1 MSRSCRSVFNTTLLA
16 KSLTGLAIVLAATL
30 GLASASHALTME
42 EIKARGYI
50 EVATEDNY
58 RPFEFVENGIA
69 TGYDNE
75 LKELVEQE
83 TGLELR
89 QAILPWAGILPG
101 VTSGKFDMALSAVL
115 ATDARKPNFDFTTP
129 TAASTTMFATKKDSD
144 IMTGKDLIGKVVAS
158 ETGSAFLAEFKIY
171 NEMLKTEYGEGVA
184 KIVEYH
190 GYPEA
195 YQDLGL
201 GRVDAVVNTDLALY
215 SLVAERP
222 DMFAV
227 REPVGDPSYLTWA
240 VKEGNSAILEIVN
253 GALLKIRESG
263 EMYRLQ
269 QKWLNT
275 SYENMPIDVN

>member
-1 MSRSCRSVFNTTLLA
+1 MSRSSRTLFNSRILG
-16 KSLTGLAIVLAATL
+16 KSLTGLAVILSATFGLAA
-30 GLASASHALTME
+30 ASHALTVE
-42 EIKARGYI
+42 EVNERGYI

-58 RPFEFVENGIA
+58 RPFEFVENGVA

-75 LKELVEQE
+75 LKELVEKE

-129 TAASTTMFATKKDSD
+129 TAASTTMFATKKDSS
-144 IMTGKDLIGKVVAS
+144 ITSGKDLIGKVVAA
-158 ETGSAFLAEFKIY
+158 ETGSAFLAEFKVY
-171 NEMLKTEYGEGVA
+171 NEKLIAEHGEGAA

-227 REPVGDPSYLTWA
+227 REPVSEPSYLTWA
-240 VKEGNSAILEIVN
+240 VKEGNTAILEIVN

-269 QKWLNT
+269 EKWLNT